1 MAQTLANALRIG
13 FRVVSLISHS
23 RSGWQSKSSSEVV
36 DDFVSEGASSY
47 NKSHSNQTAAAIHS
61 IKTSCNALNSTNLTS
76 PLPGPPANSVE
87 SHSNSIY
94 SRTSISVSWSGPFG
108 ENGDCF
114 AHSIASAS
122 DFTWMIQ

>member
-23 RSGWQSKSSSEVV
+23 RSGWQSESSWEVV

-61 IKTSCNALNSTNLTS
+61 IKSSCA
-76 PLPGPPANSVE
+76 PQ
-87 SHSNSIY
+87 NSIDF
-94 SRTSISVSWSGPFG
+94 SKHWHLVRDQEVGGSNPPVPNFSPIHPPTPLQLF
-108 ENGDCF
+108 
-114 AHSIASAS
+114 SAPE
-122 DFTWMIQ
+122 